1 MDIQADDIVM
11 LENSPVEMWLEDEL
25 IHRTVLWYGV
35 KFEGSATTG
44 TRTGNMHMHKTL
56 PVQSQLK
63 GCTVAI
69 DGTVKYLNPN
79 DWTKYEDGTDI
90 DAALNVMVEIPDH
103 YIYFI
108 ADADNNVE
116 IRMSTYGLP
125 GYHFFKK
132 CYVSAYEG
140 YKDGTILRSV
150 KDKIP
155 TVSTKKAQFRTAARA
170 NGSEHWNQYTY
181 KIHKALT
188 WCFVVEYANRNSQA
202 AFNANLTAD
211 GYHQGGLGNGVTS
224 GVVTVNGVN
233 TYNFVPTG
241 ITDSLGNNT
250 GIVEYSFTS
259 TDAEGT
265 ETSVRKF
272 DVPRYRGIENPWGHI
287 WAICDD
293 IIFKSDTADSEDKV
307 YMNDDYTTYSND
319 LNDHI
324 YAGFNIPTTSAY
336 VTQLVN
342 NTAGDIFPDEH
353 QTAGASNTYYCDY
366 FYPGG
371 TRTTARMLLVGGAAG
386 LGVRAGWFAC
396 YCAYAV
402 GTVSTSV
409 GSRLTYIP

>member
-79 DWTKYEDGTDI
+79 DWTKYEDGTDV
-90 DAALNVMVEIPDH
+90 DTALNIMVEIPDH

-150 KDKIP
+150 KDQLP
-155 TVSTKKAQFRTAARA
+155 TVNTTKAQFRTAARA

-202 AFNANLTAD
+202 KFNANLTED
-211 GYHQGGLGNGVTS
+211 GYHQGGLGDGVTT

-233 TYNFVPTG
+233 TYSFVPTG
-241 ITDSLGNNT
+241 ITDSIGNNT

-259 TDAEGT
+259 TNADGV

-272 DVPRYRGIENPWGHI
+272 NVPRYRGIENPWGHV
-287 WAICDD
+287 WSICDD
-293 IIFKSDTADSEDKV
+293 IMFKSDTADSEDKV
-307 YMNDDYTTYSND
+307 YMNDDYTTYSSN
-319 LNDHI
+319 LNDHT
-324 YAGFNIPTTSAY
+324 YTGFNIPTTTAY

-342 NTAGDIFPDEH
+342 NTTGDIFPDEH
-353 QTAGASNTYYCDY
+353 QTAGSSNTYYCDY
-366 FYPGG
+366 FYAGS

-386 LGVRAGWFAC
+386 WGLVAGWFYC
-396 YCAYAV
+396 YCHLDV
-402 GTVSTSV
+402 GAAGASVS
-409 GSRLTYIP
+409 SRLTYIP